1 MKLFVRLM
9 AFFIMSAAFSSCQKA
24 VFDEDDGGAGAV
36 DGVAIRFQ
44 VTQFEQ
50 IPFGSTSTSRATD
63 VGKACTQ
70 INFAIYQN
78 GTRVKQIN
86 QKASDA
92 DFGAV
97 NLSLKE
103 GRYLVVVLAH
113 SCDGIATMTDPAK
126 ITFPNNKV
134 TDTFWYSDS
143 ITVEQDCT
151 YQLKLKRA
159 VAMFRLQAT
168 DAVTADVKMVRL
180 YNTGGSS
187 TFDAING
194 VGCVNSKQWENF
206 NITDDMVG
214 TVRNFEVYSFP
225 KADNK
230 GLNVKVTTHDK
241 NSNRIFEKEIA
252 NAPIQ
257 RNVITVYKGR
267 LFSKNADSK
276 GDFNV
281 DLSSDDEWTT
291 NEFTF

>member
-1 MKLFVRLM
+1 M
-9 AFFIMSAAFSSCQKA
+9 
-24 VFDEDDGGAGAV
+24 
-36 DGVAIRFQ
+36 
-44 VTQFEQ
+44 
-50 IPFGSTSTSRATD
+50 
-63 VGKACTQ
+63 
-70 INFAIYQN
+70 
-78 GTRVKQIN
+78 
-86 QKASDA
+86 
-92 DFGAV
+92 
-97 NLSLKE
+97 
-103 GRYLVVVLAH
+103 VVLAH

-180 YNTGGSS
+180 YYTGGSS

-230 GLNVKVTTHDK
+230 GLNVTVTTHAK
-241 NSNRIFEKEIA
+241 NSDRIFEKEIA
-252 NAPIQ
+252 NVPIQ